1 MKRLQAEMSKKKPKS
16 HLCSLM
22 EKTFAIR
29 QRWIQKEEPSVADI
43 LEMFPSFKHPKVV
56 SFMFYLWSQYL
67 SHLVV
72 LSDVFRHLLKS
83 LIIVHCEQI
92 VFFS

>member
-56 SFMFYLWSQYL
+56 FYVLFMESIF
-67 SHLVV
+67 VT
-72 LSDVFRHLLKS
+72 
-83 LIIVHCEQI
+83 
-92 VFFS
+92 FSSIK